1 MQYYKSIIH
10 NGSLNVDSATEH
22 SVLTKLQFRKTAAIT
37 RLSAHFL
44 DYAGKNKKA
53 I

>member
-22 SVLTKLQFRKTAAIT
+22 SVLTKLQFRTAAIT

-44 DYAGKNKKA
+44 DYAGKNKKV